1 MVVDQGKD
9 SFILL
14 IDPEF
19 ALGHIKEDYLGFI
32 RAEINEFFFWL
43 TVGLNSLVLM
53 GDRCLS
59 LQPGKIPVYDG
70 GLAYTVDDAAWTG
83 PRLGTCINHW
93 SECKGDCRG
102 RLEMRR

>member
-32 RAEINEFFFWL
+32 RAEINEFFF
-43 TVGLNSLVLM
+43 
-53 GDRCLS
+53 
-59 LQPGKIPVYDG
+59 
-70 GLAYTVDDAAWTG
+70 LA
-83 PRLGTCINHW
+83 H
-93 SECKGDCRG
+93 G
-102 RLEMRR
+102 RAELIGFNG

>member
-32 RAEINEFFFWL
+32 RAEINELF
-43 TVGLNSLVLM
+43 
-53 GDRCLS
+53 
-59 LQPGKIPVYDG
+59 
-70 GLAYTVDDAAWTG
+70 LA
-83 PRLGTCINHW
+83 H
-93 SECKGDCRG
+93 G
-102 RLEMRR
+102 RAELIGFNG